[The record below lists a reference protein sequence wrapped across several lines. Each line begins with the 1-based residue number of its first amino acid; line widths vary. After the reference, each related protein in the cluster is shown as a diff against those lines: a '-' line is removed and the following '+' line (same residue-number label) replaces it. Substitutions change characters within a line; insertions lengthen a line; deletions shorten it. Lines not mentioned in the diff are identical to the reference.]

1 MITTRAPDGANKRQS
16 CTNVLLY
23 PFIPPFPWCEQHA
36 LLTEEPPDPKGC
48 VGGDKQHWTDYIL
61 PNGLDFQVADARKVE
76 NLDINP
82 SYIFGNCCFT
92 LFLHDWWFKGNLCC
106 CIRPVHWGKGWNIR
120 LQLRQFT
127 KEAKAEKPEINDK
140 PTSFRIAMM
149 FTAEVVAGAW
159 FSYLEDGFYI
169 FLTLMI
175 VMGMI
180 MFAYGGDRENWP
192 NYQYTCLAIY
202 TMTLPLKGAQG
213 KHTWRLVP
221 SFLIPFLHSIH
232 WDFAT

>member
-1 MITTRAPDGANKRQS
+1 MWATRITYGRASRSQGMCR
-16 CTNVLLY
+16 
-23 PFIPPFPWCEQHA
+23 
-36 LLTEEPPDPKGC
+36 
-48 VGGDKQHWTDYIL
+48 GDKQHWTDYIL

-159 FSYLEDGFYI
+159 LSYLEGGFY
-169 FLTLMI
+169 T
-175 VMGMI
+175 
-180 MFAYGGDRENWP
+180 Y
-192 NYQYTCLAIY
+192 LAIY

-232 WDFAT
+232 WDFATLLGSTHFIKILCRCN

>member
-1 MITTRAPDGANKRQS
+1 MIDSIALRCHAMHCLSNSAVLFKPKSIVPLGPSGRCKNASKGGESRYKSKLQNWKLLFHTVSLSHTVLAWLMRGA
-16 CTNVLLY
+16 
-23 PFIPPFPWCEQHA
+23 
-36 LLTEEPPDPKGC
+36 
-48 VGGDKQHWTDYIL
+48 
-61 PNGLDFQVADARKVE
+61 
-76 NLDINP
+76 
-82 SYIFGNCCFT
+82 
-92 LFLHDWWFKGNLCC
+92 WFKGNLCC

-127 KEAKAEKPEINDK
+127 KEAKAKKPEINDK

-159 FSYLEDGFYI
+159 LSYLEDGFHI

-175 VMGMI
+175 VIGMI
-180 MFAYGGDRENWP
+180 MFGGDRENWP

-232 WDFAT
+232 WDFATLLGSTQFIKILCRCN